1 MCCRGARIGPQ
12 LSRHWWTH
20 ARDRALS
27 CSECPSI
34 GLDRAFR
41 AAQPDSGTVS
51 RRAQAGPGIGAL
63 QRACFSAGRS
73 ASRWWISAS
82 SQGLH
87 VAKRWIQ
94 GRMDHAPLYPTFRN
108 MQPLRTCRDQPAAV
122 SKAGTPNILTT
133 TISPSPPGSAQH
145 RRAPALPL
153 AQNPKLYSS
162 TAGSSRRGLP
172 AVHTPGARS
181 TLQFKKHC
189 SGRLL
194 LLVLETVGGKS
205 RQVRKGC
212 MLRNVGYRGA

>member
-1 MCCRGARIGPQ
+1 
-12 LSRHWWTH
+12 
-20 ARDRALS
+20 
-27 CSECPSI
+27 
-34 GLDRAFR
+34 
-41 AAQPDSGTVS
+41 
-51 RRAQAGPGIGAL
+51 
-63 QRACFSAGRS
+63 
-73 ASRWWISAS
+73 
-82 SQGLH
+82 
-87 VAKRWIQ
+87 
-94 GRMDHAPLYPTFRN
+94 

-162 TAGSSRRGLP
+162 TAGASRRGLP

-212 MLRNVGYRGA
+212 MLGNVGYRGAWIMRPCIQRFATCSPCELAEINQLLFLKPAAAAGRGSAF